1 MTAPSVAAPRSGG
14 SGGSGGWRS
23 ALDKALGGSERPWD
37 PTNRLGLLVLC
48 IVLIL
53 GLSLAFPRF
62 PTVDNA
68 FTILLNITAIGIAA
82 FGSALLLIGGNVD
95 LSIGGIYAIVSVTTA
110 MIVRDTQQPILGVI
124 WAILA
129 GGVFGYLN
137 GRLVRGLKINPLI
150 VTLAMATIYRGFAFV
165 LSDARAVYGFPQG
178 FLDLGRADI
187 GPVPVPVF
195 IGALVFIVGSY
206 ILLKTVVG
214 LRVYALGG
222 SVQSTRLAGI
232 RTERLTV
239 MLFMANGALV
249 GLVAVL
255 TTARLGSAQPQ
266 VGTNFELDVL
276 TAVILGG
283 VAFNGGSGHPLGVLI
298 GVLTIGVLDAGI
310 IFVGVPDFWQ
320 QIARGGVLLLA
331 LAFDQF
337 AQYRRDHRHGP
348 ATSREPATAEAR
360 SLERPARRSEQAGRT
375 TGRLVIECKDL
386 QKSYGAVN
394 AVRGVSFSV
403 HAGEIVCLVGDNGAG
418 KSSVIKMLS
427 GAVEADAGS
436 IEIDGQPVTIRN
448 PHDARTQGIETAY
461 QDLALC
467 PNLGSAYNLVLGAE
481 PVRVPLGPFS
491 VRDDAKGRQIAKDR
505 LVQLGIVLDD
515 DERPVRLLSG
525 GQRQSVAIARIADE
539 DVKVVILDE
548 PTAALGVKQTR
559 NVLDLVRTLA
569 DRGAAV
575 ILISHDIDT
584 IFEVGD
590 RAVVLRL
597 GRVVHDGPIRDLT
610 QLDLVHLMAG
620 LRPGSTPG
628 QAAAPA
634 APAAPAGSPA

>member
-1 MTAPSVAAPRSGG
+1 VSGPTSAATTSGPRAGG
-14 SGGSGGWRS
+14 VSTLGRI
-23 ALDKALGGSERPWD
+23 LGGSERPWD
-37 PTNRLGLLVLC
+37 PANRLGLLVLC
-48 IVLIL
+48 AVLIVA
-53 GLSLAFPRF
+53 LSLAYPRF
-62 PTVDNA
+62 PTSSNA

-95 LSIGGIYAIVSVTTA
+95 LSIGGIFAIVSVTTA
-110 MIVRDTQQPILGVI
+110 MVVRETQEPMLGLVLAIVM
-124 WAILA
+124 
-129 GGVFGYLN
+129 GGAVGYLN
-137 GRLVRGLKINPLI
+137 GRLVRALKINPLI

-165 LSDARAVYGFPQG
+165 ISDARAIYGFPEAFEQI
-178 FLDLGRADI
+178 GRAYI
-187 GPVPVPVF
+187 GPVPLPV
-195 IGALVFIVGSY
+195 LVGGVVFAVGSV

-214 LRVYALGG
+214 LRIYALGG
-222 SVQSTRLAGI
+222 SVSSTRLAGI
-232 RTERLTV
+232 QTERLTV
-239 MLFMANGALV
+239 MLFLANGALI
-249 GLVAVL
+249 GLVAAL

-283 VAFNGGSGHPLGVLI
+283 VAFSGGSGHPLGVLI
-298 GVLTIGVLDAGI
+298 GVVTIGVLDAGI

-331 LAFDQF
+331 LGFDQL
-337 AQYRRDHRHGP
+337 AAYRREHAHASATAGDP
-348 ATSREPATAEAR
+348 ATVEAK
-360 SLERPARRSEQAGRT
+360 SLERPPSRASGGARELGPP
-375 TGRLVIECKDL
+375 VIVCRDL
-386 QKSYGAVN
+386 QKAYGSVV
-394 AVRGVSFSV
+394 AVRGVSFAV

-418 KSSVIKMLS
+418 KSSVIKILS

-448 PHDARTQGIETAY
+448 PHDARVQGIETAY

-467 PNLGSAYNLVLGAE
+467 PNLGASYNLVLGAE

-491 VRDDAKGRQIAKDR
+491 VRDDRKGRQMADER
-505 LVQLGIVLDD
+505 LKQLGIVLDD

-584 IFEVGD
+584 IFEVAD
-590 RAVVLRL
+590 RVVVLRL
-597 GRVVHDGPIRDLT
+597 GRVVHDGPIGELT

-620 LRPGSTPG
+620 LRGGSVGATPATAPGAATPM
-628 QAAAPA
+628 PA
-634 APAAPAGSPA
+634 

>member
-1 MTAPSVAAPRSGG
+1 MSAPAATTTWQGRLTRVFS
-14 SGGSGGWRS
+14 
-23 ALDKALGGSERPWD
+23 GSERPWD
-37 PTNRLGLLVLC
+37 PASRLGLLGLC
-48 IVLIL
+48 IVLIVA
-53 GLSLAFPRF
+53 LSMAFPRF
-62 PTVDNA
+62 ATMDNG

-82 FGSALLLIGGNVD
+82 FGSALLIIGGNID

-110 MIVRDTQQPILGVI
+110 TIVRDTQEPLLGLVV
-124 WAILA
+124 AISM
-129 GGVFGYLN
+129 GGAIGYFN
-137 GRLVRGLKINPLI
+137 GRLVRALRINPLI

-165 LSDARAVYGFPQG
+165 LTDARAVSGFPDA
-178 FLDLGRADI
+178 FMEIGRGEI
-187 GPVPVPVF
+187 GPVPIPVF
-195 IGALVFIVGSY
+195 VAGAVFIVGS
-206 ILLKTVVG
+206 IVLLRTVVG
-214 LRVYALGG
+214 LRIYALGG
-222 SVQSTRLAGI
+222 SVTSTRLAGI

-239 MLFMANGALV
+239 ALFMANGALV

-283 VAFNGGSGHPLGVLI
+283 VAFTGGAGHPLGVLI
-298 GVLTIGVLDAGI
+298 GVVTMGVLDAGI

-331 LAFDQF
+331 LAFDQL
-337 AQYRRDHRHGP
+337 AVYRRERTRSP
-348 ATSREPATAEAR
+348 RTAVDGASVEAP
-360 SLERPARRSEQAGRT
+360 SLERRASRSSVARDRGDA
-375 TGRLVIECKDL
+375 VITCRDL
-386 QKSYGAVN
+386 RKSYGTVT

-427 GAVEADAGS
+427 GAVEPDEGT
-436 IEIDGQPVTIRN
+436 IEIDGRPVAIRN
-448 PHDARTQGIETAY
+448 PRDARVQGIETAY

-467 PNLGSAYNLVLGAE
+467 PNLGSAHNLVLGDE
-481 PVRVPLGPFS
+481 PVKVHLGPFS
-491 VRDDAKGRQIAKDR
+491 LRDEARGRAVANER
-505 LVQLGIVLDD
+505 LRQLGIALDD
-515 DERPVRLLSG
+515 DSRPVRLLSG
-525 GQRQSVAIARIADE
+525 GQRQSVAIARIADD

-559 NVLDLVRTLA
+559 NVLDLVHTLA

-584 IFEVGD
+584 IFEVAD
-590 RAVVLRL
+590 RVVVLRL
-597 GRVVHDGPIRDLT
+597 GAVVHDGPIAELT

-620 LRPGSTPG
+620 LVKRPE
-628 QAAAPA
+628 AAERTTSGAPTEV
-634 APAAPAGSPA
+634 PA

>member
-1 MTAPSVAAPRSGG
+1 MTAAGAAAAAPGG
-14 SGGSGGWRS
+14 AGKRGTLSRI
-23 ALDKALGGSERPWD
+23 LGGSERPWD
-37 PTNRLGLLVLC
+37 PANRLGLAVLC
-48 IVLIL
+48 VVLII

-62 PTVDNA
+62 HTVDNA
-68 FTILLNITAIGIAA
+68 FTILLNVTAIGIAA

-110 MIVRDTQQPILGVI
+110 TIVRDTQEPILGVI
-124 WAILA
+124 VGVAMGGAIGL
-129 GGVFGYLN
+129 FN
-137 GRLVRGLKINPLI
+137 GRLVRALKINPLI
-150 VTLAMATIYRGFAFV
+150 VTLALATIYRGFAFV
-165 LSDARAVYGFPQG
+165 LTDARAVYGFPQG
-178 FLDLGRADI
+178 YLDIGRGDI
-187 GPVPVPVF
+187 GPMPIPVF
-195 IGALVFIVGSY
+195 VFSIVFLVGSF
-206 ILLKTVVG
+206 ILLRTVIG

-222 SVQSTRLAGI
+222 SVSSTRLAGI
-232 RTERLTV
+232 RTDRLTTN
-239 MLFMANGALV
+239 LFMVNGALV

-283 VAFNGGSGHPLGVLI
+283 VAFTGGMGHPLGVLI
-298 GVLTIGVLDAGI
+298 GVVTIGVLDAGI

-331 LAFDQF
+331 LGFDQL
-337 AQYRRDHRHGP
+337 AVYRRDHRKATEGAGDP
-348 ATSREPATAEAR
+348 ASVEAR
-360 SLERPARRSEQAGRT
+360 SLERPPRRPAPPGGWGRP
-375 TGRLVIECKDL
+375 VIEATDL
-386 QKSYGAVN
+386 RKAYGSVV

-427 GAVEADAGS
+427 GAVEADAGT
-436 IEIDGQPVTIRN
+436 IAIDGQPVTIRS
-448 PHDARTQGIETAY
+448 PHDARRHGIETAY

-467 PNLGSAYNLVLGAE
+467 PNLGSSYNLVLGAE
-481 PVRVPLGPFS
+481 PVKVSLGAFS
-491 VRDDAKGRQIAKDR
+491 VRDDAKGRQMASDR
-505 LVQLGIVLDD
+505 LAQLGIALDD

-525 GQRQSVAIARIADE
+525 GQRQSVAIARIVDD

-559 NVLDLVRTLA
+559 NVLDLVRKLA

-597 GRVVHDGPIRDLT
+597 GRVVHDGPIDDLT

-620 LRPGSTPG
+620 LRPGSVAV
-628 QAAAPA
+628 QAGHAAT
-634 APAAPAGSPA
+634 PAGSPA